1 MEKDGYQEKLSAI
14 REEIDAI
21 DAQLLPLFL
30 QRMQCTERVAEIKR
44 GAGIP
49 VFAPQRE
56 KEILDRVERRAGD
69 CGPSARA
76 FYGAIMSIS
85 RARQHLLLEGGGEL
99 RELER
104 TASRTLPRAPS
115 RVVCQGVEGAYSH
128 KAAKALF
135 GDTPIAFV
143 PDFKQV
149 FDAVD
154 REPGALGVLPVEN
167 SAAGS
172 VTAVY
177 DLILQYRF
185 YIVGAKDV
193 KVEHCLCA
201 AGEGPVTRVVSHPQ
215 GLSQCT
221 EYIERSGLEAVEWSN
236 TAAAAQYVA
245 RERPAGTAAICSEEA
260 AGKYG
265 LKILARGIQNEK
277 DNTTR
282 FIVISKEAF
291 LPEDATKISLCF
303 SLPHTTGSLSGVLER
318 FSACGLNLTKIES
331 RPIPGRSFEYDFYLD
346 FTGSLH
352 HPRTLALICALHDEL
367 PRFSFLGNYSE

>member
-1 MEKDGYQEKLSAI
+1 MEKDGYQEQLLPI
-14 REEIDAI
+14 REQIDAI

-30 QRMQCTERVAEIKR
+30 QRMQCTEHVAKIKMEH
-44 GAGIP
+44 GIP

-56 KEILDRVERRAGD
+56 KEILDRVQQKAGEY
-69 CGPSARA
+69 GPSARA
-76 FYGAIMSIS
+76 FYQSIMAIS
-85 RARQHLLLEGGGEL
+85 RARQHQLLEGGTEL
-99 RELER
+99 RQLER
-104 TASRTLPRAPS
+104 TASRTAPAPS

-135 GDTPIAFV
+135 KGAPIAFV

-149 FDAVD
+149 FDAVESD
-154 REPGALGVLPVEN
+154 PEAVGVLPVEN

-185 YIVGAKDV
+185 YIVGAVDV

-201 AGEGPVTRVVSHPQ
+201 ASDGPVTRVVSHPQ

-221 EYIERSGLEAVEWSN
+221 EYIEQNGLEAVEWSN

-245 RERPAGTAAICSEEA
+245 QERPDGTAAICSQEA
-260 AGKYG
+260 AEKYG
-265 LKILARGIQNEK
+265 LHILARGIQNEK

-282 FIVISKEAF
+282 FIVISKEAC

-303 SLPHTTGSLSGVLER
+303 SLPHTTGSLSDVLER

-331 RPIPGRSFEYDFYLD
+331 RPIPGRNFEYDFYLD
-346 FTGSLH
+346 FTGNLH
-352 HPRTLALICALHDEL
+352 HPQTLALICALHDEL